1 MELRG
6 RWGRE
11 RVKPALGPFLGTTK
25 APDWK
30 GWEIRQRGIRRG
42 TLSEGRRHIM
52 HISVNIGAFL
62 SPFKSRKIVN

>member
-1 MELRG
+1 MGEG
-6 RWGRE
+6 E
-11 RVKPALGPFLGTTK
+11 SK
-25 APDWK
+25 ASSGAFSGDHQSPDWK

-62 SPFKSRKIVN
+62 SPFKSWKIVN